1 MSKFIHTLFVGV
13 VLLGLSVPVYA
24 QANDVDCIRC
34 VDTRDIAPEAV
45 NSYKIKP
52 KAVTTD
58 KLSKQAVTTSKLAP
72 QAVTTGKIQDGAVTS
87 DKLSPELSD
96 SIQATESAVDALET
110 KRGVLDQNELTSI
123 WSNSLNAHFDLVK
136 IGNDLYTCGQS
147 YLYGCDRAISAD
159 GTEFGGLEYYPGTAS
174 VSFFDPIAFTYVSA
188 IPTDIVAGYGELR
201 FVGVA
206 NLAAHRNQGQMLVD
220 DCDNPTVGYVQLSR
234 NPRGHSPP
242 HS

>member
-72 QAVTTGKIQDGAVTS
+72 QAVTTGKIKDGAITEN
-87 DKLSPELSD
+87 KLSAELSD
-96 SIQATESAVDALET
+96 SIQSAGLYLYSQ
-110 KRGVLDQNELTSI
+110 GTSI
-123 WSNSLNAHFDLVK
+123 GRFYAPGSGDPLSDVIFLISNTGYFFVQVGHP
-136 IGNDLYTCGQS
+136 CW
-147 YLYGCDRAISAD
+147 
-159 GTEFGGLEYYPGTAS
+159 GL
-174 VSFFDPIAFTYVSA
+174 I
-188 IPTDIVAGYGELR
+188 
-201 FVGVA
+201 
-206 NLAAHRNQGQMLVD
+206 
-220 DCDNPTVGYVQLSR
+220 
-234 NPRGHSPP
+234 
-242 HS
+242 